1 MRELKLVTADSDAQ
15 SLVLVPADTAD
26 TADASGDLA
35 AQTISGYTDSDAPE
49 EFFIVVTDDLR
60 ALVGGDAG
68 FVYDADSDAPMESND
83 HGVVQAFSAL
93 RQEQASDADTDN
105 ADNDAASAG
114 DAVADAAESVSATD
128 DDSES
133 TGDDNDNADNTGT
146 VYGDANVATIEANAD
161 TETTVESDYQEPE
174 ATESYTRELSPEAA
188 EAAKSAAISG
198 RRARGFGSRPNSG
211 RPHRSTIALSPRV
224 IQARIRHG
232 ASIAELAEEADTDE
246 SRIEPYAW
254 PIMQERARIT
264 ELAHTAYPISSEGG
278 GKNTLWEVLATSF
291 AARDETISDAE
302 WDARQDDSRNWIV
315 TVTWNKNAAGQTNA
329 HVAEFMFEQD
339 HIGGTAIVHPM
350 NSVASDLVDPR
361 FGRPVRSVTP
371 VTSIHPA
378 DRTMDDPADM
388 LDDDP
393 TPGDAEPRHAS
404 SDHKPTDI
412 FANTSGTA
420 GEASGEDGV
429 ASENETTDPHVVE
442 SPEGRDSRA
451 PQDPDEEFFL
461 QPRGGHRKRRRK
473 AVTPHWEDVL
483 LGVRTNPK
491 KKR

>member
-93 RQEQASDADTDN
+93 RQEQASDADT
-105 ADNDAASAG
+105 
-114 DAVADAAESVSATD
+114 
-128 DDSES
+128 
-133 TGDDNDNADNTGT
+133 DNADNTGT